1 MAPSFH
7 SLTVSQ
13 IERQTPDAVAISF
26 DLPVDIADSFAFR
39 PGQYVTVRTSID
51 GREVRRTY
59 SICSVP
65 GAPRLTVGVK
75 RVDGGAFSTFANAEL
90 AEGDRLEVM
99 PPEGRFGVEIGGSH
113 TYLLIAAGSGI
124 TPMMSIARSVLEHE
138 PDSRVTLLYGNRDTA
153 SIMFREALDDLKDRF
168 LNRLSVLHCLSRET
182 HEVELLNGRI
192 DAVRVRDL
200 AASGVID
207 ALGAD
212 AILLCGPG
220 DLIDT
225 VSDALLALGV
235 DAGVI
240 RTERFTLADSV
251 PNQPVITEATRQVTQ
266 EGVPVDAILDGVRRH
281 FVIADPKTTVLQAA
295 EQAGIEL
302 PHSCTAG
309 MCCTCRC
316 QIIEGS
322 TDMAANYS
330 LEDWEIEAGF
340 TLACQSRPTSERLVL
355 DFDAV

>member
-7 SLTVSQ
+7 SLTVSR

-26 DLPVDIADSFAFR
+26 DLPADIADSFAFR
-39 PGQYVTVRTSID
+39 PGQYVTVRASID

-65 GAPRLTVGVK
+65 GVPTLTVGVK
-75 RVDGGAFSTFANAEL
+75 RVDAGAFSTFANTQL
-90 AEGDRLEVM
+90 AQGDRLDVM
-99 PPEGRFGVEIGGSH
+99 PPEGRFGVELGGSH
-113 TYLLIAAGSGI
+113 SYLLIAAGSGI
-124 TPMMSIARSVLEHE
+124 TPMMSVARGVLEHE
-138 PDSRVTLLYGNRDTA
+138 PHSQVTLVYGNRDTA

-168 LNRLSVLHCLSRET
+168 LGRLSVLHCLSREG

-192 DAVRVRDL
+192 DAARVRDL
-200 AASGVID
+200 ATSGVID
-207 ALGAD
+207 PLGAD

-225 VSDALLALGV
+225 VSDALLTLGV
-235 DAGVI
+235 DANAI
-240 RTERFTLADSV
+240 RTERFTPADGV
-251 PNQPVITEATRQVTQ
+251 PDRPAIAEATRRMTQ
-266 EGVPVDAILDGVRRH
+266 EGVPVEVILDGVRRQ
-281 FVIADPKTTVLQAA
+281 FVIANPKTTVLEAA
-295 EQAGIEL
+295 KDAGIEL

-316 QIIEGS
+316 QIVQGS

-330 LEDWEIEAGF
+330 LEDWEIQKGF